1 MRPIL
6 NGDQKAGLIYE
17 IMLWAITNEKIR
29 IADAPKTDLFR
40 LLETITNDSYPRLG
54 TRPNVLFIQQ
64 LRKHKELWEKVRPF
78 LKNTNN
84 LCLTKTGKEKYGS
97 SSIEIDQ
104 HCYHQPEAHVNGK
117 CTGTHNRWVPDP
129 NRPVNTPNY
138 NRTHGNWVKD
148 PCPCTTY
155 KTNQKW

>member
-6 NGDQKAGLIYE
+6 SGDQKAGLIYE

-29 IADAPKTDLFR
+29 MADAPKTDIFR
-40 LLETITNDSYPRLG
+40 LLETITNDSFPQLRAS
-54 TRPNVLFIQQ
+54 PNILFIQQ

-78 LKNTNN
+78 LKNINN
-84 LCLTKTGKEKYGS
+84 SCLTKMGKETYMGT
-97 SSIEIDQ
+97 EIDQ
-104 HCYHQPEAHVNGK
+104 HCYHQPEEHIDGK
-117 CTGTHNRWVPDP
+117 CIGTHSRWVPDP
-129 NRPVNTPNY
+129 DRPANTSYY
-138 NRTHGNWVKD
+138 NRTYGNWVKD